1 MSGLNRKLQQAEAAL
16 LSGDPAAALHIIQ
29 ALQDDIAA
37 SDEDLRGPLERLA
50 TLSRAASEGVA
61 EAIALVSAA
70 ITLRQSVK
78 TYDSAGRPRK
88 VETTANSIGRY

>member
-1 MSGLNRKLQQAEAAL
+1 MSRLTRRLQQAESAL
-16 LSGDPAAALHIIQ
+16 LSGDPAAALQIIE
-29 ALQDDIAA
+29 ALRDDIAA

-70 ITLRQSVK
+70 ITLRESVK